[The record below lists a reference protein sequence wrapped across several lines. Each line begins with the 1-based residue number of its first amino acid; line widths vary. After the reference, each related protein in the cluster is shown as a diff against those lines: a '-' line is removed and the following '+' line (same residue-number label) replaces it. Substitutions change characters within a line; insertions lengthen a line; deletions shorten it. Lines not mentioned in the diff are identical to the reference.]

1 MMKKAYSG
9 VSSLKGLV
17 NNNSH
22 NSLLDRIIVKIP
34 IYSFLFLSVFFSFSF
49 ADPNTN
55 TSPNANTFDSK
66 DELVVA
72 EDKKAVRRKTIS
84 NLQEKLEEEK
94 ERLEHKP
101 KEHSIPT
108 ESYSGSTGLDPEIM
122 PKNDEININQDSDVN
137 LKGEDVNLKGED
149 VDLKHDKDVN
159 LKGED
164 VDLKHDKDVNLK
176 GEDVDLKHDKD
187 VNLKGEDVNL
197 RQDKDVNL
205 KGEDVNLK
213 QDKDVNLKDE
223 DVNLSQDKDV
233 NLKGEDVNLKQDKDV
248 NLKGEDVDLKQNKDV
263 NLKGEDVN
271 LKQNKDVNLKGED
284 VNLRQNGDINLKQN
298 KEENL
303 STGKDDAS
311 AVNPQAVDPQTGGPK
326 EFNIE
331 DELASLSTEAAPNK
345 EQGDGKKTD
354 KDQKKKKENKGS
366 SSAKDNDAVCENDKK
381 NGKGGKNQG
390 KNGKSPKDDGKADGK
405 PAKDENK
412 NGSDKNKNKLP
423 KCRDLKAK
431 GKMPR
436 LAVAFDGSGSM
447 MLPYGGTTRLNAA
460 KSAGVDLV
468 NSIDKN
474 VEIGFVEINGCPTS
488 KNHGFFAPSQRASLI
503 STIKNVFPNER
514 DNKTPLV
521 HGLNTLSKMLD
532 GVNSD
537 DVGILISDGVDTCGI
552 THSVDLCSLAQKL
565 HQRKPRLKVH
575 VILISDEVEGAKCI
589 ANITGGKV
597 YKPRDANQIRV
608 SLKQAGADLKKVCED

>member
-1 MMKKAYSG
+1 MKKAYSG

-72 EDKKAVRRKTIS
+72 EDKKTVRRKTIS

-108 ESYSGSTGLDPEIM
+108 ESYSGSAGLDPEIM
-122 PKNDEININQDSDVN
+122 PKNDEININQDRDVN

-164 VDLKHDKDVNLK
+164 VNLSQDKDVS
-176 GEDVDLKHDKD
+176 
-187 VNLKGEDVNL
+187 LKGEDVNL
-197 RQDKDVNL
+197 SQDKDVNL

-233 NLKGEDVNLKQDKDV
+233 NLKGEDVNL
-248 NLKGEDVDLKQNKDV
+248 
-263 NLKGEDVN
+263 
-271 LKQNKDVNLKGED
+271 
-284 VNLRQNGDINLKQN
+284 RQNGDINLKQN
-298 KEENL
+298 KDENL
-303 STGKDDAS
+303 STGKDDTS
-311 AVNPQAVDPQTGGPK
+311 AVNPQAADPRTSAPK

-331 DELASLSTEAAPNK
+331 DELASLSTEAASNK

-354 KDQKKKKENKGS
+354 KDQKKKKENKGNN
-366 SSAKDNDAVCENDKK
+366 SAKDNDAVCEYDKK

-597 YKPRDANQIRV
+597 YKPRDVNQIRV

>member
-1 MMKKAYSG
+1 MKKAYSG

-72 EDKKAVRRKTIS
+72 EDKKTVRRKTIS

-108 ESYSGSTGLDPEIM
+108 ESYSGSAGLDPEIM
-122 PKNDEININQDSDVN
+122 PKNDEININQDRDVN

-164 VDLKHDKDVNLK
+164 VNLSQDKDVS
-176 GEDVDLKHDKD
+176 
-187 VNLKGEDVNL
+187 LKGEDVNL
-197 RQDKDVNL
+197 KQDKDVNLKDEDVNLSQDKDVSLKGEDVNLSQDKDVSL

-233 NLKGEDVNLKQDKDV
+233 NLKGEDVNL
-248 NLKGEDVDLKQNKDV
+248 
-263 NLKGEDVN
+263 
-271 LKQNKDVNLKGED
+271 
-284 VNLRQNGDINLKQN
+284 RQNGDINLKQN
-298 KEENL
+298 KDENL
-303 STGKDDAS
+303 STGKDDTS
-311 AVNPQAVDPQTGGPK
+311 AVNPQAADPRTSAPK

-331 DELASLSTEAAPNK
+331 DELASLSTEAAHNK
-345 EQGDGKKTD
+345 EQAEGKKTD
-354 KDQKKKKENKGS
+354 KDQKKKKENKGNN
-366 SSAKDNDAVCENDKK
+366 SAKDNDAVCEYDKK

>member
-1 MMKKAYSG
+1 MKKAYSG

-72 EDKKAVRRKTIS
+72 EDKKTVRRKTIS

-108 ESYSGSTGLDPEIM
+108 ESYSGSAGLDPEIM
-122 PKNDEININQDSDVN
+122 PKNDEININQDRDVN

-164 VDLKHDKDVNLK
+164 VNLSQDKDVS
-176 GEDVDLKHDKD
+176 
-187 VNLKGEDVNL
+187 LKGEDVNL
-197 RQDKDVNL
+197 SQDKDVNL

-233 NLKGEDVNLKQDKDV
+233 NLKGEDVNL
-248 NLKGEDVDLKQNKDV
+248 
-263 NLKGEDVN
+263 
-271 LKQNKDVNLKGED
+271 
-284 VNLRQNGDINLKQN
+284 RQNGDINLKQN
-298 KEENL
+298 KDENL
-303 STGKDDAS
+303 STGKDDTS
-311 AVNPQAVDPQTGGPK
+311 AVNPQAADPRTSAPK

-331 DELASLSTEAAPNK
+331 DELASLSTEAAHNK
-345 EQGDGKKTD
+345 EQAEGKKTD
-354 KDQKKKKENKGS
+354 KDQKKKKENKGNN
-366 SSAKDNDAVCENDKK
+366 SAKDNDAVCEYDKK

-608 SLKQAGADLKKVCED
+608 SLKQAGADLKKVCEDQQNMFVYLNLKQIEDCKQLVCCKEAQDQNIQRPKKIRHRI

>member
-1 MMKKAYSG
+1 MKKAYSG

-72 EDKKAVRRKTIS
+72 EDKKTVRRKTIS

-108 ESYSGSTGLDPEIM
+108 ESYSGSAGLDPEIM
-122 PKNDEININQDSDVN
+122 PKNDEININQDRDVN

-164 VDLKHDKDVNLK
+164 VNLSQDKDVS
-176 GEDVDLKHDKD
+176 
-187 VNLKGEDVNL
+187 LKGEDVNL
-197 RQDKDVNL
+197 SQDKDVNL

-233 NLKGEDVNLKQDKDV
+233 NLKGEDVNL
-248 NLKGEDVDLKQNKDV
+248 
-263 NLKGEDVN
+263 
-271 LKQNKDVNLKGED
+271 
-284 VNLRQNGDINLKQN
+284 RQNGDINLKQN
-298 KEENL
+298 KDENL
-303 STGKDDAS
+303 STGKDDTS
-311 AVNPQAVDPQTGGPK
+311 AVNPQAADPRTSAPK

-331 DELASLSTEAAPNK
+331 DELASLSTEAAHNK
-345 EQGDGKKTD
+345 EQAEGKKTD
-354 KDQKKKKENKGS
+354 KDQKKKKENKGNN
-366 SSAKDNDAVCENDKK
+366 SAKDNDAVCEYDKK